1 MEEPKQ
7 QLPTEILSDKKDN
20 MRKKYKMVSDEE
32 KSFNLSQNNSN
43 IHFVNQLNEKLS
55 KIENKKVG
63 VDMGV
68 QVFTENPV

>member
-32 KSFNLSQNNSN
+32 KSFNLS
-43 IHFVNQLNEKLS
+43 
-55 KIENKKVG
+55 
-63 VDMGV
+63 
-68 QVFTENPV
+68 